1 MTSFKCCFLYSPN
14 EITGSH
20 LGFFSIPS
28 RLPHKE
34 NCQWWGLRFF
44 RDVDDLLKSW
54 HTKGDVLGWYTSI
67 MESVEGHLSSRF
79 TKGLSCQGSYHF
91 TWFDLKNITIKQQ
104 LNLRSKP
111 KICRVLQSYKQHY
124 LHEHNS
130 QGLYPFEL
138 FKFHDFPRLFPCN
151 FQVFCDH
158 RFSFHFWKFFKTFL
172 VLR

>member
-1 MTSFKCCFLYSPN
+1 MKSFTCYFLYSLN

-79 TKGLSCQGSYHF
+79 TKGLSCQGSNHF
-91 TWFDLKNITIKQQ
+91 TWFDLENITIKQQ

-138 FKFHDFPRLFPCN
+138 FRFHNFHD
-151 FQVFCDH
+151 VFLVIFK
-158 RFSFHFWKFFKTFL
+158 FSVTIGLAFTFENLLKHFWC
-172 VLR
+172 

>member
-1 MTSFKCCFLYSPN
+1 MKSFTCYFLYSLN

-67 MESVEGHLSSRF
+67 MESVQGHLSSRF
-79 TKGLSCQGSYHF
+79 TKGLSCQGSNHF

-104 LNLRSKP
+104 LNLKEANP
-111 KICRVLQSYKQHY
+111 KSVEYYNPINSITCMNIIHRVCTLLSCS
-124 LHEHNS
+124 NS
-130 QGLYPFEL
+130 MTFCDFFLVI
-138 FKFHDFPRLFPCN
+138 FKFSVTIGLAFTSKN
-151 FQVFCDH
+151 FLK
-158 RFSFHFWKFFKTFL
+158 HFL
-172 VLR
+172 C

>member
-1 MTSFKCCFLYSPN
+1 MKSFTCYFLYSLN

-34 NCQWWGLRFF
+34 NCQWWGLRLF

-79 TKGLSCQGSYHF
+79 TKGLSCQGSNHF

-138 FKFHDFPRLFPCN
+138 FRFHNFHDFFLVIFK
-151 FQVFCDH
+151 
-158 RFSFHFWKFFKTFL
+158 FSVTIGLAFTFENLLKHFWC
-172 VLR
+172 